1 MTFNHPHRKGLMVFF
16 ALFVTF
22 SVALSPNSYAVSQ
35 VRQDSVP
42 KQGNSNQPVYTTSRL
57 STTRPVID
65 GKLDDECWKT
75 GTWAGDYT
83 QWKPDE
89 GAKPTYPTELNI
101 QYDDKYM
108 YIAFRAYDDE
118 PDKIHR
124 YAGVRDEIV
133 GDMMGLTID
142 SYRDYRTGFEFT
154 ITAWGQ
160 KVDLVLFN
168 PENWDFNWNAVW
180 KGKVGHGRFSM
191 GCRA

>member
-1 MTFNHPHRKGLMVFF
+1 MIP
-16 ALFVTF
+16 
-22 SVALSPNSYAVSQ
+22 
-35 VRQDSVP
+35 QDTVP
-42 KQGNSNQPVYTTSRL
+42 GKNQPVKQPEYFTSRL
-57 STTRPVID
+57 VTEKPVID

-101 QYDDKYM
+101 QYDDKYL
-108 YIAFRAYDDE
+108 YIAFRAHDDE

-160 KVDLVLFN
+160 KVDQMHN
-168 PENWDFNWNAVW
+168 SRI
-180 KGKVGHGRFSM
+180 VGMRAQLINQLYT
-191 GCRA
+191 GCPRAFVATPALLGVACIDRPQAFLPLITYYQEEE